1 MVVLDI
7 QVPNWIK
14 SAFVLEG
21 KALRTCD
28 GPQRE
33 GGIHTASVNTKFIP
47 FTDQLEAR
55 TLESH
60 RFGTEGTHNIDPGL
74 PPMIVILR
82 TPGLVPHK

>member
-7 QVPNWIK
+7 QMPNWIK
-14 SAFVLEG
+14 NAFVLEG
-21 KALRTCD
+21 KALGTWD

-33 GGIHTASVNTKFIP
+33 GGIHMASVNTKFMP
-47 FTDQLEAR
+47 FTGKLEAR

-82 TPGLVPHK
+82 APRLVPHK